1 MSKINAVKFMKIV
14 ISNQKYS
21 LSMRVFFGSI
31 STKSKAN
38 ITYPE
43 SVLKP
48 QRRASLVPS
57 K

>member
-1 MSKINAVKFMKIV
+1 MSKINAMKFMKIV

-21 LSMRVFFGSI
+21 LSVRFFFGSI
-31 STKSKAN
+31 LTKSKAN